1 VGPIGN
7 YQLRTNVDASFLERF
22 DFCHQRAGVDYDAV
36 SDDGFDAGTEDSAR
50 DQLQNELRFANIDG
64 VSSVVPSLVAH
75 YHIEAFTEEIDD
87 FAFAFIAPLGT
98 EHD

>member
-1 VGPIGN
+1 
-7 YQLRTNVDASFLERF
+7 
-22 DFCHQRAGVDYDAV
+22 
-36 SDDGFDAGTEDSAR
+36 
-50 DQLQNELRFANIDG
+50 